1 MREKYRLSKFTQE
14 QMDIL
19 RANPFTKKV
28 DLHHI
33 WFTLE
38 FQNLFLARYEQGES
52 STEIFADLGYDIEV
66 LGKNRIYN
74 YPRLLY
80 CFAKM
85 SLTRDTLY
93 CQSFLGILIFLLY
106 LKYLSLARVFHQI
119 TFLLQ
124 SIHPPYAYKSLC
136 ACHHYI
142 IKTAGTMDDQ

>member
-1 MREKYRLSKFTQE
+1 MREKYRFSKFTQE

-85 SLTRDTLY
+85 SLTRGTLY
-93 CQSFLGILIFLLY
+93 IGCQASLSNCAFREVCIYYIKSISNRQANSPCFSLIF
-106 LKYLSLARVFHQI
+106 KVFLSNHN
-119 TFLLQ
+119 
-124 SIHPPYAYKSLC
+124 SL
-136 ACHHYI
+136 I
-142 IKTAGTMDDQ
+142 VSD

>member
-80 CFAKM
+80 ARLEKGLL
-85 SLTRDTLY
+85 LTETAGQTKVDPPTNVDY
-93 CQSFLGILIFLLY
+93 NTMPSQQSVASMQRE
-106 LKYLSLARVFHQI
+106 LKYLQYLRQQVDFLKKI
-119 TFLLQ
+119 TKLDNDKK
-124 SIHPPYAYKSLC
+124 PR
-136 ACHHYI
+136 
-142 IKTAGTMDDQ
+142 T